1 MTLKQ
6 GVKGD
11 SVPLASPPKE
21 SKAMHWDLRDHITH
35 QAQMSEAFFLS
46 MILAL
51 SGGFQDAYTY
61 MVRNHVY
68 ANAQTG
74 NVVLMSTHLI
84 QGEWGEALRYLLPLL
99 SFAFGVLLAEY
110 LHIHNTNRGRLHWRQ
125 EVVGVE
131 CGVMLVVGFMPQKLN
146 MLANCLV
153 SMACAMQVQ
162 SFRTV
167 HGYGY
172 ASTMCIGNLRSCM
185 AAVAT
190 YLHDKDPICLM
201 KAKYYMGVI
210 LSFAVGAGIGG
221 NLSPILREQAV
232 WVCALL
238 LAFAFW
244 LMNWKGRE
252 TKNSNSGT

>member
-6 GVKGD
+6 GVQGD
-11 SVPLASPPKE
+11 GIPLASPPKE
-21 SKAMHWDLRDHITH
+21 REAMHWDLRDHVTH

-46 MILAL
+46 MILAV

-61 MVRNHVY
+61 MVRDHVY

-74 NVVLMSTHLI
+74 NVVLMSTNLI
-84 QGEWGEALRYLLPLL
+84 QGNWATALRYLLPLI
-99 SFAFGVLLAEY
+99 SFALGVILAEY
-110 LHIHNTNRGRLHWRQ
+110 LHIHFQNRGKLHWRQ
-125 EVVGVE
+125 EVVAVE
-131 CGVMLVVGFMPQKLN
+131 CAIMVAVGFMPQRLN

-153 SMACAMQVQ
+153 SLACAMQVQ

-172 ASTMCIGNLRSCM
+172 ASTMCIGNLRSGM

-190 YLHDKDPICLM
+190 FISTRER
-201 KAKYYMGVI
+201 KYIVMARYYFGVI

-221 NLSPILREQAV
+221 NLSPVLHERAIWTCA
-232 WVCALL
+232 ALL
-238 LAFAFW
+238 LFSFW
-244 LMNWKGRE
+244 LMNWKGRME
-252 TKNSNSGT
+252 QK

>member
-6 GVKGD
+6 GVQGD
-11 SVPLASPPKE
+11 GIPLASPPKE
-21 SKAMHWDLRDHITH
+21 REAMHWDLRDHVTH

-46 MILAL
+46 MILAV

-61 MVRNHVY
+61 MVRDHVY

-74 NVVLMSTHLI
+74 NVVLMSTNLI
-84 QGEWGEALRYLLPLL
+84 QGNWATALRYLLPLI
-99 SFAFGVLLAEY
+99 SFALGVILAEY
-110 LHIHNTNRGRLHWRQ
+110 LHIHFQNRGKLHWRQ
-125 EVVGVE
+125 EVVAVE
-131 CGVMLVVGFMPQKLN
+131 CAIMVAVGFMPQRLN

-153 SMACAMQVQ
+153 SLACAMQVQ

-185 AAVAT
+185 AAVAMF
-190 YLHDKDPICLM
+190 LHDRDPICLM
-201 KAKYYMGVI
+201 KVKYYLGVI

-221 NLSPILREQAV
+221 NLSPILRERAI
-232 WVCALL
+232 WICFAL

-244 LMNWKGRE
+244 LMNWKGRQE
-252 TKNSNSGT
+252 NK